1 MLVKYH
7 ILVGVIFCG
16 ILFFLFPKINLI
28 GLFLIFLS
36 SIFIDVDHYTYYVYK
51 KKDFSLKRAVN
62 FFYSKM
68 QKFLNLN
75 KELQKNFYGGVFILH
90 SIEFLILI
98 FLLGLFFTNY
108 FYFIL
113 LGLTLHLLFDIIF
126 EYSFSGKIYKSSLF
140 YCLSEI
146 KGKELIE

>member
-108 FYFIL
+108 FKNFTQQ
-113 LGLTLHLLFDIIF
+113 LTPKLQFF
-126 EYSFSGKIYKSSLF
+126 T
-140 YCLSEI
+140 C
-146 KGKELIE
+146 